1 MEKNTN
7 QYNFSIV
14 VPCFNESLAVSKTAK
29 EIFSTLTTWQ
39 ENEDVQLG
47 FELIFVND
55 GSTDDSESIIE
66 KITQKHSNI
75 NMLNL
80 RRNYGQTAAMQAGFD
95 HSKGDI
101 VIPMDGDMQNDPKDI
116 PKLIQKIN
124 EGYDVVSGWRK
135 DRLDKKY
142 TRIIPSKI
150 ANHLISKISGLHLHD
165 YGCTLKAYK
174 KEILNDIKL
183 YGEMHRFIPIYAS
196 WEGAKVTEIPVIH
209 HARTA
214 GKTKYGLSRIP
225 KVILDI
231 LVIRFFDK
239 SLDRP
244 IHLFVKFGLFMFF
257 LAFVLSI
264 LALFLKIFMNIS
276 FILTPLPL
284 LVVFFSMSGLLCIF
298 IGLLAE
304 IQSRIYFESIGRPP
318 YLIKQKRN
326 TKKE

>member
-1 MEKNTN
+1 M
-7 QYNFSIV
+7 FSIIIPIYNEEDNIV
-14 VPCFNESLAVSKTAK
+14 NLTQSILESLSNFQYEVLF
-29 EIFSTLTTWQ
+29 I
-39 ENEDVQLG
+39 
-47 FELIFVND
+47 ND
-55 GSTDDSESIIE
+55 GSTDNSEKIIE
-66 KITQKHSNI
+66 ELTQHHSNI
-75 NMLNL
+75 HIINL

-95 HSKGDI
+95 HAKGDI
-101 VIPMDGDMQNDPKDI
+101 VIPMDGDLQNDPKDI
-116 PKLIQKIN
+116 PILLDKIN

-135 DRLDKKY
+135 NRLDKKL

-150 ANHLISKISGLHLHD
+150 ANYLISKISGLTLHD

-174 KEILNDIKL
+174 KEILDEIKL

-196 WEGAKVTEIPVIH
+196 WEGAKVTEIPVRH
-209 HARTA
+209 HARIA

-244 IHLFVKFGLFMFF
+244 IHLFGKFGLFMFF
-257 LAFVLSI
+257 VAFILS
-264 LALFLKIFMNIS
+264 LFALYLKIFMNTS

-284 LVVFFSMSGLLCIF
+284 LVVFFTMSGLLCIF

-304 IQSRIYFESIGRPP
+304 IQSRTYFESKGRPT
-318 YLIKQKRN
+318 YLIKKPHKTN
-326 TKKE
+326 KE

>member
-1 MEKNTN
+1 M
-7 QYNFSIV
+7 FSIV
-14 VPCFNESLAVSKTAK
+14 IPIYNEEDNIVKLSDSILNSLPNLKY
-29 EIFSTLTTWQ
+29 EILF
-39 ENEDVQLG
+39 
-47 FELIFVND
+47 IND
-55 GSTDDSESIIE
+55 GSTDNSEEIIE
-66 KITQKHSNI
+66 KLTNNHNNI
-75 NMLNL
+75 HLINL

-101 VIPMDGDMQNDPKDI
+101 IIPMDGDLQNDPRDI
-116 PKLIQKIN
+116 PLLINKIN

-135 DRLDKKY
+135 DRLDKKL
-142 TRIIPSKI
+142 TRVIPSKI
-150 ANHLISKISGLHLHD
+150 ANHLISKISGLPLHD

-174 KEILNDIKL
+174 KEVLNEIKL

-196 WEGAKVTEIPVIH
+196 WEGAKVTEIPVRH
-209 HARTA
+209 HARIA

-244 IHLFVKFGLFMFF
+244 IHLFGKFGLFMFF
-257 LAFVLSI
+257 LAFVLAL
-264 LALFLKIFMNIS
+264 LALYLKIFMNTS

-284 LVVFFSMSGLLCIF
+284 LVVFFTMSGLLCIF

-304 IQSRIYFESIGRPP
+304 IQSRIYFESINRPP
-318 YLIKQKRN
+318 YLIKQTHK

>member
-1 MEKNTN
+1 M
-7 QYNFSIV
+7 FSIV
-14 VPCFNESLAVSKTAK
+14 IPIYNEEDNIVKLSDSILNALPNLKY
-29 EIFSTLTTWQ
+29 EILF
-39 ENEDVQLG
+39 
-47 FELIFVND
+47 IND
-55 GSTDDSESIIE
+55 GSTDNSEEIIE
-66 KITQKHSNI
+66 KLTNNHTNI
-75 NMLNL
+75 HLINL

-101 VIPMDGDMQNDPKDI
+101 VIPMDGDLQNDPRDI
-116 PKLIQKIN
+116 PLLLNKIN

-135 DRLDKKY
+135 DRLDKKL
-142 TRIIPSKI
+142 TRVIPSKI
-150 ANHLISKISGLHLHD
+150 ANHLISKISGLPLHD

-174 KEILNDIKL
+174 KEVLNEIKL

-196 WEGAKVTEIPVIH
+196 WEEAKVTEIPVRH
-209 HARTA
+209 HARIA

-244 IHLFVKFGLFMFF
+244 IHLFGKFGLFMFF
-257 LAFVLSI
+257 LAFVLAL
-264 LALFLKIFMNIS
+264 LALYLKIFMNTS

-284 LVVFFSMSGLLCIF
+284 LVVFFTMSGLLCIF

-304 IQSRIYFESIGRPP
+304 IQSRIYFESINRPS
-318 YLIKQKRN
+318 YLIKQTHK